1 MNTEKI
7 KKIFLV
13 LFIIV
18 FSTGSFYLIK
28 VLTQKEEPL
37 PTVKTKAASK
47 TYKRILALNN
57 PTPTRVSD
65 NEGNSAQNNSNETN
79 PILSPTANQ
88 FISPTTV
95 INDQI
100 PTELPTPT
108 SINLVTTPIV
118 TEEGRELA
126 YNNPTI
132 ILKSPSPTLTT
143 SKTKTQTLPET
154 GFYQISLGIILVS
167 LLVIIFALAI

>member
-13 LFIIV
+13 LLITV
-18 FSTGSFYLIK
+18 FSAGSFYLIK
-28 VLTQKEEPL
+28 ILTHREEPL
-37 PTVKTKAASK
+37 PTVKTKAVSK

-57 PTPTRVSD
+57 STPTRVLD
-65 NEGNSAQNNSNETN
+65 DEGSIAQNNSNQAT
-79 PILSPTANQ
+79 PIFSPTVDE
-88 FISPTTV
+88 SPSMITV
-95 INDQI
+95 TDDQI
-100 PTELPTPT
+100 STEIPTLT

-132 ILKSPSPTLTT
+132 TLKSPSPTLTT
-143 SKTKTQTLPET
+143 EKTKKQTLPET

-167 LLVIIFALAI
+167 LFVIIFALVI

>member
-13 LFIIV
+13 LLITV
-18 FSTGSFYLIK
+18 FSAGSFYLIK
-28 VLTQKEEPL
+28 ILTHREEPL
-37 PTVKTKAASK
+37 PTVKTKAVSK

-57 PTPTRVSD
+57 STPTRVLD
-65 NEGNSAQNNSNETN
+65 DEGSVAQNNSNQTS
-79 PILSPTANQ
+79 PIPSPTVNQ
-88 FISPTTV
+88 SLSPTTV
-95 INDQI
+95 INDQT
-100 PTELPTPT
+100 PTEIPTPT

-132 ILKSPSPTLTT
+132 TLKNYSSTPT
-143 SKTKTQTLPET
+143 SQKTKTQTLPET
-154 GFYQISLGIILVS
+154 GFYQISLGIMLVS
-167 LLVIIFALAI
+167 LFVIIFALAI